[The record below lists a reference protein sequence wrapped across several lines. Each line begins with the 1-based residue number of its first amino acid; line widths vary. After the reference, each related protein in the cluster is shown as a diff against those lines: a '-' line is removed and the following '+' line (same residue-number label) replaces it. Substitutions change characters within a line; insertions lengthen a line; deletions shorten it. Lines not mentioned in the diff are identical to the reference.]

1 MKKILTL
8 SICALL
14 GLSALAQQ
22 SADETSTYAGKV
34 TIDLA
39 GGGDI
44 TGGGQE
50 ANVEIIPTGD
60 NTCTFRL
67 PNFALDLGK
76 GPMPLGDIVVPGVE
90 VTEANGVKSY
100 KGKAVDMKLL
110 GEAIVADVNITGD
123 INAADKANMSIN
135 VTWKMDGES
144 LPIFVEFIGVN
155 VQLPNLGFENWKTE
169 CGSSEAFGTGGYKNS
184 PKTGEFRVRPGVEPQ
199 AWNGSNV
206 NQQVSME
213 KKEPNLVK
221 AADYK
226 GGKAVNLKNVY
237 IGVNLGFW
245 KIGST
250 APGFITFGTPW
261 VYAETTVKNCDGG
274 TYGGA
279 EFMARPDE
287 LQLDINRVDTN
298 NEKSSIIAYFWKG
311 EFKSKVGKNG
321 APTEVR
327 SDVDRAVM
335 GTVASEEGSTG
346 KLLASINESIT
357 TTNGEWQTLT
367 YPIEWNG
374 DEMPEK
380 MNVVV
385 CSGNYWD
392 RSALQE
398 NTEVL
403 VDNVK
408 FIYHSRL
415 NSLTIDGKVVA
426 LEEEKYDYN
435 LDFALP
441 EKEEAFVHE
450 VKGKTAKSTVTLD
463 AENSKA
469 TIKVSNVHADHDGK
483 KEHIYNFSFATTPTG
498 IEDIEASE
506 AAVEYYNLQGIRVAN
521 PENGIYIRRQGNK
534 VTKVYVK

>member
-1 MKKILTL
+1 MKKLLTL

-34 TIDLA
+34 TIDL

-67 PNFALDLGK
+67 PNFALDLEDV
-76 GPMPLGDIVVPGVE
+76 PMPLGDIVVPDVK
-90 VTEANGVKSY
+90 VTGDNDVKSY
-100 KGKAVDMKLL
+100 EGNVTDLKLR
-110 GEAIVADVNITGD
+110 GGAIIADVVMTGTIESAKRAQMTID
-123 INAADKANMSIN
+123 VKWKYEGSSI
-135 VTWKMDGES
+135 
-144 LPIFVEFIGVN
+144 PILVQFSGIN
-155 VQLPNLGFENWKTE
+155 VQLPNFGFEKWKTE
-169 CGSSEAFGTGGYKNS
+169 CGSTEAFGTGKKNNS
-184 PKTGEFRVRPGVEPQ
+184 PKTGEFRVRPGDEPQ

-206 NQQVSME
+206 NQQVSVE
-213 KKEPNLVK
+213 KIEPNLVK
-221 AADYK
+221 KADYN

-237 IGVNLGFW
+237 VGVDLVLV

-274 TYGGA
+274 TYGGT

-287 LQLDINRVDTN
+287 LQLDIKRVDTN
-298 NEKSSIIAYFWKG
+298 NEESSIIAYFWKG

-321 APTEVR
+321 DPTEVR

-335 GTVASEEGSTG
+335 GKVASEEGSTG
-346 KLLASINESIT
+346 KLLASIDKSIT

-367 YPIEWNG
+367 YPIEWKG

-385 CSGNYWD
+385 CSGNYWN
-392 RSALQE
+392 RGALKE

-426 LEEEKYDYN
+426 LEEGIYNYN

-469 TIKVSNVHADHDGK
+469 TIKVSNVHADHDGQ
-483 KEHIYNFSFATTPTG
+483 KEHIYNFSFVTTPTG